1 MGDPLSSPEA
11 ATASLLKDAQARISD
26 DAEVIAPE
34 DLIEAPAPQPRTT
47 EADAKNDV
55 KRLDR
60 KLDQTLYLVVKG
72 KDGWG
77 FPADV
82 LAESENLHV
91 VRSFPRFVFKKKEK
105 EKC

>member
-1 MGDPLSSPEA
+1 M
-11 ATASLLKDAQARISD
+11 TASLLRDAQARISD
-26 DAEVIAPE
+26 DAEVIATE
-34 DLIEAPAPQPRTT
+34 DLVEVPAPQPRTT
-47 EADAKNDV
+47 EADAANDV

-91 VRSFPRFVFKKKEK
+91 VCLNIKRTPLLHQENPNYTQ
-105 EKC
+105 